1 MIYAGII
8 ITLLFLS
15 LLCSVSY
22 AIGFSD
28 GIKRAG
34 ELDEED
40 DDPEGGSR

>member
-15 LLCSVSY
+15 ILCGVSY

-28 GIKRAG
+28 GLKRAG
-34 ELDEED
+34 ELEED
-40 DDPEGGSR
+40 DDSEGGNR

>member
-15 LLCSVSY
+15 LLC
-22 AIGFSD
+22 GD

-34 ELDEED
+34 EPDEED